1 MVGNKLVKI
10 MQDAGKP
17 SSSES
22 TDLLFGEVTSVS
34 PLKIK
39 IDNRFEVGEEFLIL
53 SALVRDTVINIP
65 AIDVSYR
72 EDNQHSH
79 VIPATVTL
87 SIDSNNNPVNHNH
100 KIASWNTELA
110 LPSIRL
116 WRGLIVGDKVRVL
129 RVNQGQMFYVLER
142 EEGVNDTRTG
152 D

>member
-53 SALVRDTVINIP
+53 SALVKETVINIP

-72 EDNQHSH
+72 EDKQHSH

-87 SIDSNNNPVNHNH
+87 SVDSNNNPVHHDH
-100 KIASWNTELA
+100 KIAPWKTELA

-142 EEGVNDTRTG
+142 EEGIT
-152 D
+152 